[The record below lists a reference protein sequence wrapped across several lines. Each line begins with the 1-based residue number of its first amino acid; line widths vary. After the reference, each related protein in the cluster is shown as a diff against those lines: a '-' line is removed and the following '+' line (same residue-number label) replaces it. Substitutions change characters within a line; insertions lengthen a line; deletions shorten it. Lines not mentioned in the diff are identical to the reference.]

1 MKRVYILCEGQSE
14 EVFIRQ
20 VLAPYFININ
30 SQHCLIPIVTKT
42 SAGHKGGGLKYHR
55 IKKEILALLNHKE
68 AFVSTFFDYYALP
81 NDFPKYDKQNGDIYE
96 KVAILEQGFY
106 EDINDS
112 DDCYQ
117 RFFPHIQPYEFESLL
132 FSDIDKI
139 IQADTEWSN
148 NKSYFIGLK
157 AIIDEFNNPELINN
171 SLQTSPS
178 HRLKNIL
185 PTYRKVLHGKII
197 TEKITITHIREK
209 CSHFNEW
216 CKKIASL

>member
-30 SQHCLIPIVTKT
+30 SQHCLTPIVTKT

-81 NDFPKYDKQNGDIYE
+81 NDFPKYDEQDGDIYK

-112 DDCYQ
+112 GDCYQ

-139 IQADTEWSN
+139 IQADAEWN
-148 NKSYFIGLK
+148 HNKICFAKLK
-157 AIIDEFNNPELINN
+157 TIIDEFNNPEWINN
-171 SLQTSPS
+171 SKHTSPS
-178 HRLKNIL
+178 HRLQAIF
-185 PTYRKVLHGKII
+185 PTYSKVFHGRII
-197 TEKITITHIREK
+197 ASNITITHIREK
-209 CSHFNEW
+209 CSHFNKW
-216 CKKIASL
+216 CDKIASL